1 MMNPAMIAG
10 RARGKAIEKNARTPL
25 APSSR
30 AACSISVSIV
40 SKALYMK
47 INASG

>member
-10 RARGKAIEKNARTPL
+10 RANGSVIEKNARMPL
-25 APSSR
+25 APSNL
-30 AACSISVSIV
+30 AARSISVSIV

-47 INASG
+47 MNARG